1 MKVGE
6 TRIQAGTVTF
16 GLQHRYIDG
25 GAAHG
30 QGAGGA
36 GGSHADQGVCI
47 QAVASVNGKE
57 TELLRFDCFDN
68 NPHYHYGPENHN
80 ERIMLDQTVTGN
92 SIGWTVKQL
101 RSHLPEMVKR
111 AGYETVAR
119 GINMGLVTRKL
130 DEVETTAREMNAKKH
145 SYTRHFRGD
154 PVIEAGNIRFGLE
167 MRTVGADGGAAIHLL
182 GDVADQEIELIAF
195 DCFRVNPHYH
205 YGPRNKN
212 ERIFLDT
219 TVVPDSLEWVLDQFK
234 DGKLPKMI
242 ERAGYPSIA
251 AALDTALVAAKV
263 RELESTIKAMAGK
276 GAAVAASR

>member
-1 MKVGE
+1 MNVGE
-6 TRIQAGTVTF
+6 AKIPAGSVTF
-16 GLQHRYIDG
+16 ALQHRYIDG

-30 QGAGGA
+30 QGAGGR

-47 QAVASVNGKE
+47 QVVGSVNGKE

-68 NPHYHYGPENHN
+68 NPHYHYGPENKN

-92 SIGWTVKQL
+92 PIGWTMKQL
-101 RSHLPEMVKR
+101 RSKLPQMVKR
-111 AGYETVAR
+111 AGYDALAQS
-119 GINMGLVTRKL
+119 INMNLVSRKL
-130 DEVETTAREMNAKKH
+130 DEVESTAREMNAKKH

-167 MRTVGADGGAAIHLL
+167 MRTVGPDGGPAIHLL

-219 TVVPDSLEWVLDQFK
+219 TLAPDSLEWVLDQFK
-234 DGKLPKMI
+234 AGKLPIMI
-242 ERAGYPSIA
+242 QRAGYPSIA
-251 AALDTALVAAKV
+251 AALDTELVAAKV
-263 RELESTIKAMAGK
+263 RELESTIKGIASKNMA
-276 GAAVAASR
+276 AAAR